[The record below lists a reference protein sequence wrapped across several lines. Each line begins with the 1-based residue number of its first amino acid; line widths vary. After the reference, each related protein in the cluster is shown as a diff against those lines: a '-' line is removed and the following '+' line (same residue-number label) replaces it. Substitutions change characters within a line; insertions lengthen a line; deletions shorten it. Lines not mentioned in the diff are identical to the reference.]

1 MINRIR
7 LLYKSLTGEI
17 STLKSIGIL
26 MRTSIGY
33 ISSIFSIAVLMNDLA
48 GIDIFETWIKLNW
61 IKFVIYC
68 LFFSCIINRQKLKYC
83 KKVSN
88 CDMQVEIS
96 IKDIFSNWS
105 ANSFIIPTNTFFRT
119 KMDDEYVSP
128 RSVQGRF
135 QLKYFNKKTEYLNKL
150 ISENLRKQ
158 GIVGKKSKDCFGET
172 MQYPIGTV
180 VKINYKRKHFYFVAI
195 NDVNEYGKPTGQT
208 IENVSVC
215 LNSIINT
222 IQKIGHCDTLCIPLI
237 GSGKA
242 AIQEATKERVFQ
254 KTVDCFIQSKDKIVN
269 KLIISISPK
278 DYINGNIDLKRIKS
292 YLDYKCEFK

>member
-48 GIDIFETWIKLNW
+48 GIDIFETWIKLNC

-172 MQYPIGTV
+172 
-180 VKINYKRKHFYFVAI
+180 
-195 NDVNEYGKPTGQT
+195 
-208 IENVSVC
+208 
-215 LNSIINT
+215 
-222 IQKIGHCDTLCIPLI
+222 
-237 GSGKA
+237 
-242 AIQEATKERVFQ
+242 
-254 KTVDCFIQSKDKIVN
+254 
-269 KLIISISPK
+269 
-278 DYINGNIDLKRIKS
+278 
-292 YLDYKCEFK
+292 